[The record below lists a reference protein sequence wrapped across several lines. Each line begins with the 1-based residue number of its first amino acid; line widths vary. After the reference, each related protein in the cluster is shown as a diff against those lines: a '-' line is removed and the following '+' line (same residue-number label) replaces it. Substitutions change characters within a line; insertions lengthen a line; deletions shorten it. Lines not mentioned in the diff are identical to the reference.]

1 MTQPPVDCIRLTG
14 LAADGRHGVYDFER
28 EQGQRFVVDVALWG
42 DLAEAAASDDVGDTV
57 NYADL
62 AAGIVEIIQGGP
74 VNLIETLAGR
84 VVDLCLSY
92 SRVTW
97 VEVCVHKPAA
107 PLLYEFADVSVTLQR
122 GSVPPC
128 R

>member
-14 LAADGRHGVYDFER
+14 LVADGRHGVYDFER

-62 AAGIVEIIQGGP
+62 AAGIVEIIQGEP
-74 VNLIETLAGR
+74 VNLIETLADR